1 MIELCAKINFDLG
14 VVWFK
19 QKLNAYDENQDM
31 QEITVPR
38 RELRNYKDYQP
49 HEIEVSELRCQ

>member
-1 MIELCAKINFDLG
+1 MVELCEKINFDLA

-19 QKLNAYDENQDM
+19 QKLNAFDENQNN

-38 RELRNYKDYQP
+38 REFRNYKDYQP
-49 HEIEVSELRCQ
+49 HEIKVSELQC

>member
-1 MIELCAKINFDLG
+1 MVELCEKINFDLA

-19 QKLNAYDENQDM
+19 QKLNAYDENQNN

-38 RELRNYKDYQP
+38 REFSNYKDYQP
-49 HEIEVSELRCQ
+49 HEIKVSELQC

>member
-1 MIELCAKINFDLG
+1 MVQLCEKINFDLA

-19 QKLNAYDENQDM
+19 QKLNAYDENQDL

-38 RELRNYKDYQP
+38 REFRNYEDYQP
-49 HEIEVSELRCQ
+49 HKIEVGEL

>member
-1 MIELCAKINFDLG
+1 MVQLCEKINFDLA

-19 QKLNAYDENQDM
+19 QKLNTYDENQDL

-38 RELRNYKDYQP
+38 REFRNYKDYQP
-49 HEIEVSELRCQ
+49 HKIEVGEL